1 MKKAIS
7 MILVLILSLSL
18 CACSVP
24 DDASISLSDSQGS
37 LIGEWSSTDQGGFVL
52 LSSGKVILTS
62 SLSNAADGTY
72 NPPSGTWEVENGYL
86 ILFTENYNAYQS
98 AQVYRILSDT
108 TVERNGIT
116 YRKS

>member
-24 DDASISLSDSQGS
+24 DDASISLSDSEGS
-37 LIGEWSSTDQGGFVL
+37 LIGEWSSTDQVGFVL

-62 SLSNAADGTY
+62 SLSNAADNGSY
-72 NPPSGTWEVENGYL
+72 SMSGTWEVENGYL
-86 ILFTENYNAYQS
+86 IIFTENYNSYQS
-98 AQVYRILSDT
+98 ARVYRILSDT
-108 TVERNGIT
+108 TVEHDGII